1 MAATSL
7 RSSSARKAEHLRI
20 NLAEDVS
27 SEARTGLDEFR
38 FRHLALPEIDLAG
51 VDLATAF
58 LDRRLGAPF
67 LISCMTGGTEA
78 AQPINQ
84 TLAAVAQRHGFALG
98 LGSGRALLEQ
108 PELLPTFDV
117 RHLAPDVPLLANLG
131 AVQLNRGVTVDGAR
145 RLVDLLGA
153 DALVLHLNPLQEAL
167 QPSGDVQF
175 GQLLERIETLCRT
188 LGVPVIAKEV
198 GFGIGEP
205 DAVRLAEAGVYAIDV
220 AGAGGTSWS
229 EVERHRLS
237 GPMRNVAA
245 AFRGWGTPTADCLVE
260 VRGRLPRLPL
270 IASGG
275 IRNGVQAAVALAL
288 GADLV
293 GVAGPLL
300 RAAARGESPAD
311 DLAGELVETLR
322 RVLFCTGAANLEA
335 LRQVPLAREGPF
347 RSEGVE
353 FELQTGAGPSFHDIT
368 ERVQASVAHL
378 GLFEGMALVSS
389 LHTTAAVVVNE
400 DEPLLH
406 ADFGR
411 FLDRLAPHLGYE
423 HDDLSRRQ
431 SVPPDEPINGHS
443 HCQQLLLGQSTVL
456 PVARGRLR
464 LGTWQRVF
472 LVELDG
478 SRHRRVRVQSI
489 GR

>member
-1 MAATSL
+1 MATTL
-7 RSSSARKAEHLRI
+7 RSSSARKADHLRI
-20 NLAEDVS
+20 NLVEDVS
-27 SEARTGLDEFR
+27 SDAATGLDEFH
-38 FRHLALPEIDLAG
+38 FRHLALPEIDLAD
-51 VDLATAF
+51 VQLSTDF
-58 LDRRLGAPF
+58 LDRRLAAPF
-67 LISCMTGGTEA
+67 VISCMTGGTEA
-78 AQPINQ
+78 AQPINRI
-84 TLAAVAQRHGFALG
+84 LAAAAQRFGFALG
-98 LGSGRALLEQ
+98 LGSGRALLES
-108 PELLPTFDV
+108 PELLSTFDV
-117 RHLAPDVPLLANLG
+117 RDLAPDVPLLANLG
-131 AVQLNRGVTVDGAR
+131 AVQLNRGVTVDHAR
-145 RLVDLLGA
+145 RLVDVLRA
-153 DALVLHLNPLQEAL
+153 DALVIHLNPLQESL

-175 GQLLERIETLCRT
+175 GRLLERIETLCRT

-198 GFGIGEP
+198 GFGISEP

-237 GPMRNVAA
+237 GPLRNVAA
-245 AFRGWGTPTADCLVE
+245 AFRGWGTPTADSLVQ

-293 GVAGPLL
+293 GVAGPML
-300 RAAARGESPAD
+300 RAAGRGENAAG
-311 DLAGELVETLR
+311 DLAAELVETLR
-322 RVLFCTGAANLEA
+322 RVMFCTGAAGLEA
-335 LRQVPLAREGPF
+335 LRRVPLARDGEF
-347 RSEGVE
+347 RSAAVE
-353 FELQTGAGPSFHDIT
+353 FELQTGPGPSFNDVT
-368 ERVQASVAHL
+368 ERVQASVARL
-378 GLFEGMALVSS
+378 GLFDGVVVVSS

-411 FLDRLAPHLGYE
+411 FLNRLAPRSGYE

-431 SVPPDEPINGHS
+431 AVPKDEPLNGHS
-443 HCQQLLLGQSTVL
+443 HCQQLLLGQTTVV
-456 PVARGRLR
+456 PVERGRLR
-464 LGTWQRVF
+464 LGSWQRVF

-478 SRHRRVRVQSI
+478 SRPRRVRVQTI